1 MLIKENA
8 NITLFFF
15 TSKTNTQAFRS
26 HPLFHMPEPSHVN
39 CAVSAAFVDSRRS
52 LGVLAANPEQH
63 STLAGLL
70 TGLVAATSDY
80 AS

>member
-1 MLIKENA
+1 
-8 NITLFFF
+8 
-15 TSKTNTQAFRS
+15 
-26 HPLFHMPEPSHVN
+26 MPEPSHVN
-39 CAVSAAFVDSRRS
+39 CAVSAAFADSRRS